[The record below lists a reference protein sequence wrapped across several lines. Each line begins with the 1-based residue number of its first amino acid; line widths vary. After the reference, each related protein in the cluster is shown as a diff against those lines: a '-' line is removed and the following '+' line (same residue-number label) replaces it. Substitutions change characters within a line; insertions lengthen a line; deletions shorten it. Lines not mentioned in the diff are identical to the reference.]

1 MKLIVRV
8 HYASVSAD
16 LPRRAAIARWARAAL
31 AGYRR
36 RRTELCVRIVDEP
49 EGARL
54 NRRYRGKRRATNVL
68 SFPFEDPPGLRSAI
82 LGDIVICAPVVAREA
97 RTHGRPARAHWAHML
112 VHAIMH
118 LRGYDHGTPEQAMIM
133 QNMECRALRR
143 LGFRDPYAQG

>member
-8 HYASVSAD
+8 HYASVSGD

-31 AGYRR
+31 VGYRR
-36 RRTELCVRIVDEP
+36 ARAEVCVRIVDEP

-54 NRRYRGKRRATNVL
+54 NRRYRGRRRATNVL
-68 SFPFEDPPGLRSAI
+68 SFPFEDPPGLRSSI

-97 RTHGRPARAHWAHML
+97 RMQGKPPRAHWAHML

-118 LRGYDHGTPEQAMIM
+118 LRGYDHETPKQAMIM
-133 QNMECRALRR
+133 QSMECRALKR
-143 LGFRDPYAQG
+143 LGFSDPYAR